1 MAAQTQVIGVNNNGW
16 THGFYVDQMGT
27 THGFTFNAGT
37 YTIVDG
43 AGTAFNQLLG
53 INDGLKAVGYS
64 STDPMG
70 ATLQMSFKESG
81 GTFTYVSGFP
91 TGTGN
96 HQAVGINAGTAV
108 GFYLNSMGVFHGYI
122 AAEYVRRILF
132 YTVDDPSGVAGSTV
146 INGINDLGQLVGF
159 HTNASD
165 GVVGFVA
172 SPTPEPGSLALMGS
186 GMLAG
191 LGFLRWKLMRLVD
204 AYICVCKY
212 SHSGCA

>member
-1 MAAQTQVIGVNNNGW
+1 
-16 THGFYVDQMGT
+16 MGT

-37 YTIVDG
+37 YTTVDG

-53 INDGLKAVGYS
+53 INDGLTAVGYS

-81 GTFTYVSGFP
+81 GTFTYISGFP

-96 HQAVGINAGTAV
+96 HQAVGINNAGTAV
-108 GFYLNSMGVFHGYI
+108 GFYLDSMGVSHGYI
-122 AAEYVRRILF
+122 AAG
-132 YTVDDPSGVAGSTV
+132 TTASTFDV
-146 INGINDLGQLVGF
+146 SFSIPLTIRAASPAARWSMVSTTSAF

-165 GVVGFVA
+165 AVVGFVA
-172 SPTPEPGSLALMGS
+172 TPTPEPGTLALMGS

-191 LGFLRWKLMRLVD
+191 LGFLRRKLMR
-204 AYICVCKY
+204 
-212 SHSGCA
+212 